1 MENYQKSA
9 LFIANY
15 SLAICC
21 CSLNDYSNYSSSF
34 FCNQINAFEIW
45 YWKVSRWKKSKNKIL
60 KYFNAAQILLYP
72 TNLRLT
78 KCEIF
83 SSISS
88 INTRSMCSC
97 SAKPEHVRGLSSF
110 LMRLKAEK
118 ESRSHYLMFQIA
130 IRVSH
135 HHSAVVSLCV
145 LYGNDSLLYG
155 CGHTKTT
162 ILAWKINWMKRSRRR
177 RLRIIFK
184 NEAYNWRGLR

>member
-45 YWKVSRWKKSKNKIL
+45 YWKVSRWKKSKNKIF

-97 SAKPEHVRGLSSF
+97 SAKTGAC
-110 LMRLKAEK
+110 K
-118 ESRSHYLMFQIA
+118 
-130 IRVSH
+130 
-135 HHSAVVSLCV
+135 
-145 LYGNDSLLYG
+145 
-155 CGHTKTT
+155 
-162 ILAWKINWMKRSRRR
+162 
-177 RLRIIFK
+177 RIIFVFNAAK
-184 NEAYNWRGLR
+184 NRKGITLTLLNVPNRNSCVSSPLCCCQLVCALWEW